1 MEKQV
6 LQGLLKN
13 IPRVAVSPVPA
24 IPNCSLYIHMQLTT
38 TWDVHVCVSESR
50 SGHRGRG
57 AHVSSQEAVRRDC
70 QNPFLLNSQDM
81 CAILPKIFANTHIF
95 KNVMQFLEEGSG
107 LDNC

>member
-70 QNPFLLNSQDM
+70 QNPFLKM
-81 CAILPKIFANTHIF
+81 CVFAKIFGSIAHISWLLS